1 LGEFKDT
8 HNELCAY
15 MALITKGH
23 MLRDLLLEN
32 AEIISAKHM
41 HATLIHT
48 PIVTYLAGFVQ
59 ERLATSQHCS
69 ALGAAVPVELSAVTH
84 ALLSSER

>member
-1 LGEFKDT
+1 MFCSWENLKI

-48 PIVTYLAGFVQ
+48 PIVT
-59 ERLATSQHCS
+59 
-69 ALGAAVPVELSAVTH
+69 
-84 ALLSSER
+84 

>member
-1 LGEFKDT
+1 
-8 HNELCAY
+8 
-15 MALITKGH
+15 

-84 ALLSSER
+84 SCRPNDEGGHGEVEADHIFGS

>member
-1 LGEFKDT
+1 
-8 HNELCAY
+8 